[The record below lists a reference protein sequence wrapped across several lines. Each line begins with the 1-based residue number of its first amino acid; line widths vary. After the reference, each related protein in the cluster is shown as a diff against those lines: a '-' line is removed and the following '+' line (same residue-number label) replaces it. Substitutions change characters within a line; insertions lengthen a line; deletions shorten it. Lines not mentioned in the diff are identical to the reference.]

1 MTGTGRSKNMV
12 TTDISPLAV
21 LLAGIVSVLSPCTLP
36 LLPAILAFSTKEG
49 KQSPLAVIAGL
60 VISFTAMG
68 VITSAFGALLIR
80 YVPYLHLIASVTI
93 VVFGIVMLFDL
104 QVFNRLSTVTSK
116 VHNSKKHGLM
126 GGILLGLSLGII
138 WIPCVGPLLGTVL
151 VLVAMQGSLAYGAT
165 LLFIYSI
172 GFAVPMLIIAYSAN
186 VSSMRLRTIARYDFI
201 VKKIAGILLI
211 LTGLWMAN
219 TSQITTLFQF

>member
-1 MTGTGRSKNMV
+1 MV
-12 TTDISPLAV
+12 FTDVDPLAV

-49 KQSPLAVIAGL
+49 KYRPVAVVVGLAF
-60 VISFTAMG
+60 SFTAMG
-68 VITSAFGALLIR
+68 VITSAFGALLIG
-80 YVPYLHLIASVTI
+80 YIPYLHLAASITI
-93 VVFGIVMLFDL
+93 IVFGIVMLFDL

-116 VHNSKKHGLM
+116 VHNSKKQGLL

-138 WIPCVGPLLGTVL
+138 WIPCIGPLLGSVL
-151 VLVAMQGSLAYGAT
+151 VLVAMQGNMAYGAT

-186 VSSMRLRTIARYDFI
+186 VSSMRLRAIARYDFI

-211 LTGLWMAN
+211 LTGSWMAY
-219 TSQITTLFQF
+219 TSQITTLFQV